1 MSQNVAHRLRKER
14 RRHAYSQADVC
25 ALLGAAWK
33 SKISRY
39 ERQQALPPLETALAF
54 EAIYGKP
61 VAELFSGSYARV
73 REDVRRRARK
83 LVEENAAV
91 PSLRRLRRTRSLQK
105 IAA

>member
-1 MSQNVAHRLRKER
+1 MSQTVAHRLRKER
-14 RRHAYSQADVC
+14 RRHAYSQADIC

-39 ERQQALPPLETALAF
+39 EQHGALPPLETALAF

-61 VAELFSGSYARV
+61 IAELFGGTYANV

-83 LVEENAAV
+83 LLDESADIPA
-91 PSLRRLRRTRSLQK
+91 LRRTRRAKSLEK

>member
-1 MSQNVAHRLRKER
+1 MPQTIAHRLRKER

-33 SKISRY
+33 SRISRY
-39 ERQQALPPLETALAF
+39 EQRQALPPLEIALAF

-61 VAELFSGSYARV
+61 VAELFSGSYAKV

-91 PSLRRLRRTRSLQK
+91 PSLRRIRRT
-105 IAA
+105 